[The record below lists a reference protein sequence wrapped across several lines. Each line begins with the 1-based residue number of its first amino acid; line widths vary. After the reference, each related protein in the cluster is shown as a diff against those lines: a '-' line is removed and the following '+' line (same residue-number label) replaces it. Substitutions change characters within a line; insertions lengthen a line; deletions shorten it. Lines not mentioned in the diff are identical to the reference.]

1 MIKEVSYKNIWI
13 ISYPIILSLIA
24 QNVINATD
32 TAFLGHF
39 GEVELGAS
47 AIAGLLYVSIYML
60 GFGFSIGTQIIIA
73 MRNGERKYRSIGI
86 TFYHSFYFLTIL
98 SLLLILLSFIISP
111 ILLKRIISSANIYEA
126 ASIYF
131 NYRLIGLTFAFANC
145 LFRAFFVG
153 ITDTKPLILVAF
165 IMALLNIIL
174 DYCLIFGEFGFP
186 SLGIKGA
193 AIASVISEIF
203 AFLFMI
209 GYIIIK
215 KYHLRFYIFKFGRVF
230 TSLMY
235 KIINISLPVMFQH
248 FIALFGWFIFF
259 VIIEQMGQRALAI
272 SNIIR
277 SIYLILMIPVWAFVS
292 TNSSLVGNLIGANR
306 HKLVIP
312 ITKRIIKISFSSTLI
327 LVAISALFANAIISV
342 YTPDQ
347 SLVNDTKPSFYLIL
361 GVLLIFSITMI
372 IFSTIS
378 GAGKTKIAL
387 FIETFT
393 ILIYLIYEYIIVN
406 IFPNNVLYAWSA
418 EYVYFLIIG
427 IISFIYLKHNKE
439 KIFSIY

>member
-1 MIKEVSYKNIWI
+1 M
-13 ISYPIILSLIA
+13 
-24 QNVINATD
+24 
-32 TAFLGHF
+32 
-39 GEVELGAS
+39 
-47 AIAGLLYVSIYML
+47 
-60 GFGFSIGTQIIIA
+60 
-73 MRNGERKYRSIGI
+73 
-86 TFYHSFYFLTIL
+86 
-98 SLLLILLSFIISP
+98 
-111 ILLKRIISSANIYEA
+111 
-126 ASIYF
+126 
-131 NYRLIGLTFAFANC
+131 
-145 LFRAFFVG
+145 FRAFFVG